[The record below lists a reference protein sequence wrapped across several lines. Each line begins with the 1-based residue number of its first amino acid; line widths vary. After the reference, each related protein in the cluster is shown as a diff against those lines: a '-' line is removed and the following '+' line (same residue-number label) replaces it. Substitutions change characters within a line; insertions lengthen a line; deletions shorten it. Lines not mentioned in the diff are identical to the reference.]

1 MEIKRVALTNFK
13 KHHKLEFDVVPGI
26 TGIVGMNGV
35 GKSSMLEGIYFGITG
50 QALGDE
56 ARSNLLNWD
65 SKDGKVEV
73 SFVVNDTPFLLTRSI
88 NKNSA
93 TLEGFENK
101 IVGIKGVNEAIS
113 DLMKINTE
121 YLRDILFVAQ
131 EQLDAPL
138 RGTESARKEAFGKLF
153 GCTKLEKLRDIILSQ
168 NSALPF
174 DRSIND
180 TVLENKYQEISNKL
194 DQLDAL
200 NEQIKVL
207 EQQLEQFPN
216 KDDLIYQS
224 RLPLKSAIEAQTAT
238 LNNKV
243 NSLKEQLAQYDN
255 YNDVDEQKVLE
266 EYLNL
271 QNQYKLI
278 TNSVCPTCG
287 TVINK
292 FEGDPE
298 QVKNDL
304 EYFGK
309 VLNGLKVRNK
319 LNNELKEVT
328 ATLNQQLN
336 TTNTIDDDIHATI
349 VQQLRELQTLET
361 NINNYKTSATV
372 SRALIDKEISEVEQL
387 AVKNEE
393 NKKLQVVSDQLE
405 TIRVA
410 LHRDNVQQ
418 FIRAQG
424 AAQIN
429 ERLKEI
435 VSVFNIPHEVYFT
448 EDGLMKFKDIES
460 KTEHDFSSMSGGQK
474 KLVALAYRLSLMR
487 LFISGINICV
497 LDEPTAFIDKDN
509 IDAMKEAF
517 LALNNFAKNKG
528 LAIFIATHEERLYPI
543 FNNIIEV

>member
-73 SFVVNDTPFLLTRSI
+73 SFVVNGTPFLLTRSI

-207 EQQLEQFPN
+207 EQQLKQFPN

-243 NSLKEQLAQYDN
+243 NSLKEQLAQYYN

-309 VLNGLKVRNK
+309 VLNDLKVRNK

-336 TTNTIDDDIHATI
+336 TTNTIDDDTHATI
-349 VQQLRELQTLET
+349 VQQLRELQTLEADIT
-361 NINNYKTSATV
+361 KHKTSATV
-372 SRALIDKEISEVEQL
+372 SKALIDKEISEVEQL

>member
-207 EQQLEQFPN
+207 EQQLKQFPN

-255 YNDVDEQKVLE
+255 YNDVDEQKALE

-271 QNQYKLI
+271 QNQHKLI

-309 VLNGLKVRNK
+309 VLNDLKVRNK

-336 TTNTIDDDIHATI
+336 TTNTIDDDTHATI

>member
-304 EYFGK
+304 EYFCK
-309 VLNGLKVRNK
+309 VLNDLKVRNK
-319 LNNELKEVT
+319 LNNELKELT

-336 TTNTIDDDIHATI
+336 TTNTIDDDTHATI

-361 NINNYKTSATV
+361 NINKYKTSATV

>member
-180 TVLENKYQEISNKL
+180 IVLENKYQEISNKL

-309 VLNGLKVRNK
+309 VLNDLKVRNK

-336 TTNTIDDDIHATI
+336 TTNTIDDDTHATI

-361 NINNYKTSATV
+361 NINKYKTSATV

>member
-243 NSLKEQLAQYDN
+243 NSLKEQLSQYDN

-309 VLNGLKVRNK
+309 VLNDLKVRNK

-361 NINNYKTSATV
+361 NINKYKTSATV

>member
-309 VLNGLKVRNK
+309 VLNDLKVRNK

-336 TTNTIDDDIHATI
+336 TTNTIDDDTHATI
-349 VQQLRELQTLET
+349 VQQLRELQTLEADIT
-361 NINNYKTSATV
+361 KHKTSATV

>member
-207 EQQLEQFPN
+207 EQQLKQFPN

-243 NSLKEQLAQYDN
+243 NSLKEQLSKYDN

-309 VLNGLKVRNK
+309 VLNDLKVRNK

-328 ATLNQQLN
+328 AILNQQLN
-336 TTNTIDDDIHATI
+336 TTNTIDDDTHATI

-361 NINNYKTSATV
+361 NINKYKTSATV

>member
-243 NSLKEQLAQYDN
+243 NSLKEQLSQYDN

-298 QVKNDL
+298 QIKNDL

-309 VLNGLKVRNK
+309 VLNDLKVRNK

>member
-243 NSLKEQLAQYDN
+243 NSLKEQLSQYDN

-309 VLNGLKVRNK
+309 VLNDLKVRNK

-336 TTNTIDDDIHATI
+336 TTNTIDDDTHATI

-361 NINNYKTSATV
+361 NINKYKTSATV

>member
-224 RLPLKSAIEAQTAT
+224 RLPLKSAIEAKTAT

-309 VLNGLKVRNK
+309 VLNDLKVRNK

-336 TTNTIDDDIHATI
+336 TTNTIDDDTHATI

>member
-224 RLPLKSAIEAQTAT
+224 RLPLKSAIEAKTAT

-309 VLNGLKVRNK
+309 VLNDLKVRNK

-336 TTNTIDDDIHATI
+336 TTNTIDDDTHATI

-429 ERLKEI
+429 ARLKEI

>member
-56 ARSNLLNWD
+56 VRSNLLNWD

-243 NSLKEQLAQYDN
+243 NSLKEQLSQYDN

-309 VLNGLKVRNK
+309 VLNDLKVRNK

-336 TTNTIDDDIHATI
+336 TTNTIDDDTHATI

>member
-207 EQQLEQFPN
+207 EQQLKQFPN

-309 VLNGLKVRNK
+309 VLNDLKVRNK

-336 TTNTIDDDIHATI
+336 TTNTIDDDTHATI

-361 NINNYKTSATV
+361 NINKYKTSATV

>member
-207 EQQLEQFPN
+207 EQQLKQFPN

-243 NSLKEQLAQYDN
+243 NSLKEQLSQYDN

-266 EYLNL
+266 KYLNL

-309 VLNGLKVRNK
+309 VLNDLKVRNK

-361 NINNYKTSATV
+361 NINKYKTSATV

>member
-168 NSALPF
+168 NSTLPF

-207 EQQLEQFPN
+207 EQQLKQFPN

-309 VLNGLKVRNK
+309 VLNDLKVRNK

-328 ATLNQQLN
+328 AILNQQLN
-336 TTNTIDDDIHATI
+336 TTNTIDDDTHDTI

-361 NINNYKTSATV
+361 NINKYKTAATV
-372 SRALIDKEISEVEQL
+372 SRALIDKEIGEVEQL

-460 KTEHDFSSMSGGQK
+460 NTEHDFSSMSGGQK

>member
-93 TLEGFENK
+93 ILEGFENK

-309 VLNGLKVRNK
+309 VLNGLKIRNK

-336 TTNTIDDDIHATI
+336 TTNTIDDDTHATI

>member
-207 EQQLEQFPN
+207 EQQLKQFPN

-224 RLPLKSAIEAQTAT
+224 RLPLKSVIEAQAAT

-255 YNDVDEQKVLE
+255 YNNVDEQKVLE

-298 QVKNDL
+298 QVKNGL

-309 VLNGLKVRNK
+309 VLNDLKVRNK

-336 TTNTIDDDIHATI
+336 TTNTIDDDTHATI

-361 NINNYKTSATV
+361 NINKYKTSATV

>member
-243 NSLKEQLAQYDN
+243 NSLKEQLSKYDN

-309 VLNGLKVRNK
+309 VLNDLKVRNK

-328 ATLNQQLN
+328 AILNQQLN

-361 NINNYKTSATV
+361 NINKYKTSATV

-410 LHRDNVQQ
+410 LHRDNAQQ

>member
-309 VLNGLKVRNK
+309 VLNDLKVRNK

-336 TTNTIDDDIHATI
+336 TTNTIDDDTHATI

-361 NINNYKTSATV
+361 NINKYKTSATV

>member
-101 IVGIKGVNEAIS
+101 IVGIKGVNETIS

-174 DRSIND
+174 DRNIND

-207 EQQLEQFPN
+207 EQQLKQFPN

-243 NSLKEQLAQYDN
+243 NSLKEQLSQYDN

-309 VLNGLKVRNK
+309 VLNDLKVRNK

-328 ATLNQQLN
+328 AILNQQLN
-336 TTNTIDDDIHATI
+336 TTNTIDDDTHATI

-361 NINNYKTSATV
+361 NINKYKTSATV

>member
-243 NSLKEQLAQYDN
+243 NSLKEQLSQYDN

-309 VLNGLKVRNK
+309 VLNDLKARNK

-336 TTNTIDDDIHATI
+336 TTNTIDDDTHATI

-435 VSVFNIPHEVYFT
+435 VSVFNIPHEVYFI

>member
-168 NSALPF
+168 NSTLPF

-207 EQQLEQFPN
+207 EQQLKQFPN

-309 VLNGLKVRNK
+309 VLNDLKVRNK

-328 ATLNQQLN
+328 AILNQQLN
-336 TTNTIDDDIHATI
+336 TTNTIDDDTHDTI

-361 NINNYKTSATV
+361 NINKYKTAATV

-460 KTEHDFSSMSGGQK
+460 NTEHDFSSMSGGQK

>member
-224 RLPLKSAIEAQTAT
+224 RLPLKSAIEAKTAT

-309 VLNGLKVRNK
+309 VLNDLKVRNK

-336 TTNTIDDDIHATI
+336 TTNTIDDDTHATI
-349 VQQLRELQTLET
+349 VQQLRELQTLEADIT
-361 NINNYKTSATV
+361 KHKTSATV

>member
-309 VLNGLKVRNK
+309 VLNDLKVRNK

-336 TTNTIDDDIHATI
+336 TTNTIDDDTHATI

-361 NINNYKTSATV
+361 NINKYKTSATV

-387 AVKNEE
+387 AVKNKE

>member
-243 NSLKEQLAQYDN
+243 NSLKEQLSQYDN

-309 VLNGLKVRNK
+309 VLNDLKVRNK

-336 TTNTIDDDIHATI
+336 TTNTIDDDTHATI
-349 VQQLRELQTLET
+349 VQQLRELQTLEADIT
-361 NINNYKTSATV
+361 KHKTSATV

>member
-298 QVKNDL
+298 QIKNDL

-309 VLNGLKVRNK
+309 VLNDLKVRNK

-336 TTNTIDDDIHATI
+336 TTNTIDDDTHATI

>member
-309 VLNGLKVRNK
+309 VLNDLKVRNK

-328 ATLNQQLN
+328 AILNQQLN
-336 TTNTIDDDIHATI
+336 TTNTIDDDTHATI

-393 NKKLQVVSDQLE
+393 NKKLQAVSDQLE

>member
-243 NSLKEQLAQYDN
+243 NSLKEQLSQYDN

-309 VLNGLKVRNK
+309 VLNDLKVRNK

-336 TTNTIDDDIHATI
+336 TTNTIDDDTHATI

>member
-207 EQQLEQFPN
+207 EQQLKQFPN

-243 NSLKEQLAQYDN
+243 NSLKEQLSQYDN

-309 VLNGLKVRNK
+309 VLNDLKVRNK

-328 ATLNQQLN
+328 AILNQQLN
-336 TTNTIDDDIHATI
+336 TTNTIDDDTHATI

>member
-243 NSLKEQLAQYDN
+243 NSLKEQLSQYDN

-309 VLNGLKVRNK
+309 VLNDLKVRNK

-328 ATLNQQLN
+328 AILNQQLN
-336 TTNTIDDDIHATI
+336 TTNTIDDDTHATI

>member
-309 VLNGLKVRNK
+309 VLNDLKVRNK

-336 TTNTIDDDIHATI
+336 TTNTIDDDAHATI

-361 NINNYKTSATV
+361 NINKYKTSATV

>member
-255 YNDVDEQKVLE
+255 YNDVDEQKALE

-309 VLNGLKVRNK
+309 VLNDLKVRNK

-336 TTNTIDDDIHATI
+336 TTNTIDDDTHATI

-361 NINNYKTSATV
+361 NINKYKTSATV

>member
-207 EQQLEQFPN
+207 EQQLKQFPN

-309 VLNGLKVRNK
+309 VLNDLKVRNK

-336 TTNTIDDDIHATI
+336 TTNTIDDDTHATI

>member
-224 RLPLKSAIEAQTAT
+224 RLPLKSAIEAKTAT

-309 VLNGLKVRNK
+309 VLNDLKVRNK

-328 ATLNQQLN
+328 AILNQQLN
-336 TTNTIDDDIHATI
+336 TTNTIDDDTHATI

>member
-243 NSLKEQLAQYDN
+243 NSLKEQLSQYDN

-298 QVKNDL
+298 QIKNDL

-309 VLNGLKVRNK
+309 VLNDLKVRNK

-361 NINNYKTSATV
+361 NINKYKTSATV

>member
-200 NEQIKVL
+200 NEQIRVL

-224 RLPLKSAIEAQTAT
+224 RLPLKSAIEAKTAT

-243 NSLKEQLAQYDN
+243 NSLKEQLSQYDN
-255 YNDVDEQKVLE
+255 YNDVNEQKVLE

-309 VLNGLKVRNK
+309 VLNDLKVRNK

-361 NINNYKTSATV
+361 NINKYKTSATV